1 MTAIKK
7 GKGHIEV
14 VKVLLEH
21 KADVNVTDEVRL
33 KHNVMMRSPPLY
45 SVFSSKPDVN
55 TCSTLLCD
63 QNR

>member
-1 MTAIKK
+1 
-7 GKGHIEV
+7 V

-21 KADVNVTDEVRL
+21 KAEVNVTDEVRL
-33 KHNVMMRSPPLY
+33 KHNVMMWSPPLQ
-45 SVFSSKPDVN
+45 SKPDVN